1 MTATARTLSRTAR
14 TLSSRLPWFRRL
26 LLDRRRALFARLART
41 ESDLRWLGANVEPDR
56 EDEAQEETATEM
68 LLRLDDH
75 GKAELAA
82 IDAALARMAH
92 GEYGTCR
99 RCRKSIP
106 TARLEAM
113 PESTACVGCA

>member
-1 MTATARTLSRTAR
+1 MTATQRD
-14 TLSSRLPWFRRL
+14 LSSRLPRFRRQ

-56 EDEAQEETATEM
+56 EDEAQEETTADL
-68 LLRLDDH
+68 LLRLDDR

-82 IDAALARMAH
+82 IDGALALMAR

-113 PESTACVGCA
+113 PEATACVRCA